1 MLSFNLMFPKSPYD
15 PAHVGALHHFNEI
28 HAPLEMIRIWWF
40 CRDSVLLLRSEH
52 HPWGISWNA
61 HRCDSRGFLSTLK
74 QTVCNV
80 QLCEAALD
88 GVTQHRKR
96 KRLIKW
102 PVAGMC
108 VPFGRASFAYFFFF
122 TMLHENTLRINIK
135 YFSIQAFLNNRKL
148 WSELLT
154 HHFIHWIWQHPGSD
168 FTRAFQFLSFIIIL
182 VII

>member
-108 VPFGRASFAYFFFF
+108 VPFGRASFAYFFFYHV
-122 TMLHENTLRINIK
+122 TWKHIK
-135 YFSIQAFLNNRKL
+135 NQYKVFLNTSI
-148 WSELLT
+148 SEQQKIMKWTAHPSFYSLNLT
-154 HHFIHWIWQHPGSD
+154 ASRQW
-168 FTRAFQFLSFIIIL
+168 LY
-182 VII
+182 